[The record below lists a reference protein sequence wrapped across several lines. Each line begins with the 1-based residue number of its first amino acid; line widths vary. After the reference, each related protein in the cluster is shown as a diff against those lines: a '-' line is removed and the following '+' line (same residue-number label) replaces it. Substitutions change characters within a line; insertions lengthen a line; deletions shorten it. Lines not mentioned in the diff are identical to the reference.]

1 MDHNHV
7 PEISKIEAKIQ
18 VNEMK
23 EKARSTCDKKKRR
36 NDGIKNIKGKR
47 INR

>member
-1 MDHNHV
+1 MDHYHV

-23 EKARSTCDKKKRR
+23 EKARSTYDKRR
-36 NDGIKNIKGKR
+36 KEETMVSR
-47 INR
+47 T